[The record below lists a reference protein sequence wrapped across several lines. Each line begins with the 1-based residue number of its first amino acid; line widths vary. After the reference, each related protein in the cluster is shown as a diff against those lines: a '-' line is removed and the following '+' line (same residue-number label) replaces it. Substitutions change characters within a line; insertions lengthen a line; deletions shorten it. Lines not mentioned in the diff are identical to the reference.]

1 MKNLVVSLFLSV
13 SLLACSQSK
22 VNDQEVTAPA
32 AYGDIAK
39 DFIGLVLTQP
49 DEAQKLLHED
59 FRFRYM
65 NTIPTS
71 LMGELVIEDAY
82 NKSTYFTDFL
92 AVVGAL
98 LPDGIVLTPIKTI
111 SDGNHV
117 AVVMEGR
124 AEGKNGRYD
133 NKYVFTYEFKEGKIL
148 LLDEYNSDILV
159 ATRLYDNKLI
169 SQTSTSAE

>member
-32 AYGDIAK
+32 AYGDIAE

-98 LPDGIVLTPIKTI
+98 LPDGIALTPIKTI

-133 NKYVFTYEFKEGKIL
+133 NKYVFTYEFKEGKII

>member
-1 MKNLVVSLFLSV
+1 LFLSV

-32 AYGDIAK
+32 AYGDIAE

>member
-13 SLLACSQSK
+13 SLLSCSQSK

-32 AYGDIAK
+32 AYGDIAE

-133 NKYVFTYEFKEGKIL
+133 NKYVFTYEFKEGKIF

>member
-1 MKNLVVSLFLSV
+1 LFLSV

>member
-13 SLLACSQSK
+13 CLLACSQSK

-32 AYGDIAK
+32 AYGDIAE

-133 NKYVFTYEFKEGKIL
+133 NKYVFTYEFKEGKIF

>member
-1 MKNLVVSLFLSV
+1 MKNLVISLFLSV

-32 AYGDIAK
+32 AYGDIAE

-92 AVVGAL
+92 AVVRAL

>member
-32 AYGDIAK
+32 AYGDIAE

-98 LPDGIVLTPIKTI
+98 LPDGIVLTTIKTI

-133 NKYVFTYEFKEGKIL
+133 NKYVFTYEFKEGKIF

>member
-1 MKNLVVSLFLSV
+1 MKNLVVSMFLSV

-32 AYGDIAK
+32 AYGDIAE

-92 AVVGAL
+92 AVVGVL

-133 NKYVFTYEFKEGKIL
+133 NKYVFTYEFKEGKII

>member
-22 VNDQEVTAPA
+22 VNDQEVIAPA
-32 AYGDIAK
+32 AYGDIAE

-92 AVVGAL
+92 AVVDAL

-117 AVVMEGR
+117 AVIMEGR

-169 SQTSTSAE
+169 SRKSTSAE

>member
-133 NKYVFTYEFKEGKIL
+133 NKYVFTYEFKEGKIF

>member
-1 MKNLVVSLFLSV
+1 MKNLVISLFLSV

-32 AYGDIAK
+32 AYGDIAE

-82 NKSTYFTDFL
+82 DKSTYFTDFL
-92 AVVGAL
+92 AVVGTL

-117 AVVMEGR
+117 AVIMEGR

-133 NKYVFTYEFKEGKIL
+133 NKYVFTYEFKEGKIF